1 MKSILFVS
9 LIFASALSQI
19 EIPLYKS
26 PLAYEELKKSDAM
39 IDDIDRTHFLADL
52 NMGTPSRKYPLQV
65 EMATDEVY
73 IVNENFKPERDFLS
87 KKTSES
93 FQAEEK
99 EEGAYESPA
108 KDKISFGDKNFE
120 LKFESSERIM
130 EEPLNSESS
139 GILGLSL
146 GDVQSKEKDKEKKRF
161 TEQLEQ
167 NKVTKSSAFYFEFD
181 EVKIQPSCK
190 VPTLKE
196 YLGIKGK
203 VFIGDF
209 PYNVAPNQ
217 CDKKGVK
224 TAQVIQVIKHD
235 ETPLKDVSSLSIQ
248 FDMEKCIGCTACVK
262 ACSNIAG
269 QDILECEK
277 KGIAHTTSGK
287 LLSDTHCISCGQCTL
302 ACAKKAITEK
312 YDINEMK
319 KVLKEKQKSGKI
331 LTCQFAPAIRINTA
345 EALGVAPGEISTG
358 KIITALKQL
367 GFDYVFD
374 TNYGADL
381 TIVEEATELLHRLND
396 PDAVFPMFTSCCPA
410 WVNYIEKSRP
420 DLIPHL
426 SSCRS
431 PLAMLASVV
440 KNIFPKKIGVD
451 RSRIYHVAFMPC
463 TAKKDEIRRPQLADE
478 TDLVITSREL
488 AQLIKDAKID
498 FKNLPESEGDT
509 IYSEYTGG
517 GAIFCATGGVMEAA
531 VRSAYKFIT
540 GRDMKPIN
548 LEAVRGTKDGIKKAT
563 VDMNGKELNIAV
575 AQGTKHAME
584 LLEKIRT
591 KEPGFENIHFLEV
604 MACPGGCAV
613 GGGSPK
619 PKGKKGIEKRLDATY
634 KLDESLPE
642 RTSQDNKQL
651 QALYNESF
659 DGEFGSHYAHE
670 LLHTYHT
677 NRKIEKTWGI
687 TFKQV
692 NFNHTSVSSLSVISM
707 IRVEYN
713 FIVAPYNFLPV
724 LQREFLFTPNI
735 KDKCRLLTSHKYQ
748 FVLCEKDIDIDAFPK
763 LEFYSDDLDHTFV
776 LEGKDLFVY
785 DEDNNHYLF
794 LVVFDRYN
802 PVETFWEL
810 GLPFLRKEKLF
821 FDLHKENL
829 GVCINEP
836 KVPKQSSTYVLI
848 NAAIIT
854 FLCAVIV
861 GLYCQMPNKKER
873 KKRMNELDD
882 DDLEYSKSLN

>member
-1 MKSILFVS
+1 MKIKSIFLIS
-9 LIFASALSQI
+9 LILNSIISQI

-26 PLAYEELKKSDAM
+26 PKAYNELKITDAT
-39 IDDIDRTHFLADL
+39 IDDIDRTHFLVDL
-52 NMGTPSRKYPLQV
+52 NIGTPSRKYPLQV
-65 EMATDEVY
+65 ELATDEIF
-73 IVNENFKPERDFLS
+73 IVNEKFKPERDFLS
-87 KKTSES
+87 KETSSS
-93 FQAEEK
+93 FISEEK
-99 EEGAYESPA
+99 EEGAYETPA
-108 KDKISFGDKNFE
+108 KDTISIGEKNFL
-120 LKFESSERIM
+120 LKFESSEQIL
-130 EEPLNSESS
+130 EEPLNEESS

-146 GDVQSKEKDKEKKRF
+146 GDVQNKRKDKIRF
-161 TEQLEQ
+161 PEQLTE
-167 NKVTKSSAFYFEFD
+167 NKVTKNPAFYFEFD
-181 EVKIQPSCK
+181 EIKPQPSCK
-190 VPTLKE
+190 VLTLKE
-196 YLGIKGK
+196 YLNIKGK

-217 CDKKGVK
+217 CDKTKIK
-224 TAQVIQVIKHD
+224 KSQVLQVIKHD
-235 ETPLKDVSSLSIQ
+235 ETPLKDTSSLSIQ
-248 FDMEKCIGCTACVK
+248 FQMEKCIGCTACVK

-269 QDILECEK
+269 QDILACEK
-277 KGIAHTTSGK
+277 KGKAHTASGK

-312 YDINEMK
+312 FDIEEMK
-319 KVLKEKQKSGKI
+319 RVLKDKKKSGKI

-345 EALGVAPGEISTG
+345 EALGVKPGEISTG

-374 TNYGADL
+374 TNFGADL
-381 TIVEEATELLHRLND
+381 TIVEEATELLHRIND
-396 PDAVFPMFTSCCPA
+396 PENSVFPMLTSCCPA

-420 DLIPHL
+420 DLIPNL

-431 PLAMLASVV
+431 PLAMLSSVV

-451 RSRIYHVAFMPC
+451 RERIYHVAFMPC

-517 GAIFCATGGVMEAA
+517 GAIFCATGGVMESA
-531 VRSAYKFIT
+531 VRSAYKFVT

-548 LEAVRGTKDGIKKAT
+548 LEVVRGSKEGIKKAT
-563 VDMNGKELNIAV
+563 VDINGFKLNIAV
-575 AQGTKHAME
+575 AQGGKNAMD
-584 LLEKIRT
+584 LLAKIKA

-604 MACPGGCAV
+604 MACPGGCIA

-619 PKGKKGIEKRLDATY
+619 AKGKKGIDQRLDATY
-634 KLDESLPE
+634 RLDESLPL
-642 RTSQDNKQL
+642 RTPQDNKQL

-687 TFKQV
+687 NFKQV
-692 NFNHTSVSSLSVISM
+692 NFNHTSVSSFSAISM

-724 LQREFLFTPNI
+724 LQREFLFLSEI
-735 KDKCRLLTSHKYQ
+735 KDKCKLLTSHKYQ
-748 FVLCEKDIDIDAFPK
+748 FVLCEKDLDIDSFPK

-785 DEDNNHYLF
+785 DEDNNHYIL
-794 LVVFDRYN
+794 LIIFDRYN

-810 GLPFLRKEKLF
+810 GLPFLKKEKLF
-821 FDLHKENL
+821 FDLQDENL
-829 GVCINEP
+829 GVCVNEP
-836 KVPKQSSTYVLI
+836 NTIKESSTYVLI
-848 NAAIIT
+848 YAAIII
-854 FLCAVIV
+854 FLAAAVI
-861 GLYCQMPNKKER
+861 GLICQMPKKGR
-873 KKRMNELDD
+873 KKRVNELNEE
-882 DDLEYSKSLN
+882 LEYSKSLN

>member
-1 MKSILFVS
+1 MKIKSIFLIS
-9 LIFASALSQI
+9 LILNSIISQI

-26 PLAYEELKKSDAM
+26 PKAYNELKITDAT
-39 IDDIDRTHFLADL
+39 IDDIDRTHFLVDL

-65 EMATDEVY
+65 ELATDEIF
-73 IVNENFKPERDFLS
+73 IVNEKFKPERDFLS
-87 KKTSES
+87 KETSSS
-93 FQAEEK
+93 FISEEK
-99 EEGAYESPA
+99 EEGAYETPA
-108 KDKISFGDKNFE
+108 KDTISIGEKNFL
-120 LKFESSERIM
+120 LKFESSEQIL
-130 EEPLNSESS
+130 EEPLNEESS

-146 GDVQSKEKDKEKKRF
+146 GDVQNKRKDKIRF
-161 TEQLEQ
+161 PEQLTE
-167 NKVTKSSAFYFEFD
+167 NKVTKNPAFYFEFD
-181 EVKIQPSCK
+181 EIKPQPSCK

-196 YLGIKGK
+196 YLNIKGK

-217 CDKKGVK
+217 CDKTKIK
-224 TAQVIQVIKHD
+224 KSQVLQVIKHD
-235 ETPLKDVSSLSIQ
+235 ETPLKDTSSLSIQ
-248 FDMEKCIGCTACVK
+248 FQMEKCIGCTACVK

-269 QDILECEK
+269 QDILACEK
-277 KGIAHTTSGK
+277 KGKAHTASGK

-312 YDINEMK
+312 FDIEEMK
-319 KVLKEKQKSGKI
+319 RVLKDKKKSGKI

-345 EALGVAPGEISTG
+345 EALGVKPGEISTG

-374 TNYGADL
+374 TNFGADL
-381 TIVEEATELLHRLND
+381 TIVEEATELLHRIND
-396 PDAVFPMFTSCCPA
+396 PENSVFPMLTSCCPA

-420 DLIPHL
+420 DLIPNL

-431 PLAMLASVV
+431 PLAMLSSVV

-451 RSRIYHVAFMPC
+451 RERIYHVAFMPC

-517 GAIFCATGGVMEAA
+517 GAIFCATGGVMESA
-531 VRSAYKFIT
+531 VRSAYKFVT

-548 LEAVRGTKDGIKKAT
+548 LEVVRGSKEGIKKAT
-563 VDMNGKELNIAV
+563 VDINGFKLNIAV
-575 AQGTKHAME
+575 AQGGKNAMD
-584 LLEKIRT
+584 LLAKIKA

-604 MACPGGCAV
+604 MACPGGCIA

-619 PKGKKGIEKRLDATY
+619 AKGKKGIDQRLDATY
-634 KLDESLPE
+634 RLDESLPL
-642 RTSQDNKQL
+642 RTPQDNKQL

-687 TFKQV
+687 NFKQV
-692 NFNHTSVSSLSVISM
+692 NFNHTSVSSFSAISM

-724 LQREFLFTPNI
+724 LQREFLFLSEI
-735 KDKCRLLTSHKYQ
+735 KDKCKLLTSHKYQ
-748 FVLCEKDIDIDAFPK
+748 FVLCEKDLDIDSFPK

-785 DEDNNHYLF
+785 DEDNNHYIL
-794 LVVFDRYN
+794 LIIFDRYN

-810 GLPFLRKEKLF
+810 GLPFLKKEKLF
-821 FDLHKENL
+821 FDLQDENL
-829 GVCINEP
+829 GVCVNEP
-836 KVPKQSSTYVLI
+836 NTIKESSTYVLI
-848 NAAIIT
+848 YAAIII
-854 FLCAVIV
+854 FLAAAVI
-861 GLYCQMPNKKER
+861 GLIKKKKKKGR
-873 KKRMNELDD
+873 KKRVNELNEE
-882 DDLEYSKSLN
+882 LEYSQSLN

>member
-1 MKSILFVS
+1 MKIKSIFLIS
-9 LIFASALSQI
+9 LILNSIISQI

-26 PLAYEELKKSDAM
+26 PKAYNELKIAEAT
-39 IDDIDRTHFLADL
+39 IDDIDRTHFLVDL

-65 EMATDEVY
+65 ELATDEIF
-73 IVNENFKPERDFLS
+73 IVNEKFKPERDFLS
-87 KKTSES
+87 KETSSS
-93 FQAEEK
+93 FISEEK
-99 EEGAYESPA
+99 EEGAYETPA
-108 KDKISFGDKNFE
+108 KDTISIGEKNFL
-120 LKFESSERIM
+120 LKFESSEQIL
-130 EEPLNSESS
+130 EEPLNEESS

-146 GDVQSKEKDKEKKRF
+146 GDVQNKRKDKIRF
-161 TEQLEQ
+161 PEQLTE
-167 NKVTKSSAFYFEFD
+167 NKVTKNPAFYFEFD
-181 EVKIQPSCK
+181 EIKPQPSCK

-196 YLGIKGK
+196 YLNIKGK

-217 CDKKGVK
+217 CDKTKIK
-224 TAQVIQVIKHD
+224 KSQVLQVIKHD
-235 ETPLKDVSSLSIQ
+235 ETPLKDTSSLSIQ
-248 FDMEKCIGCTACVK
+248 FQMEKCIGCTACVK

-269 QDILECEK
+269 QDILACEK
-277 KGIAHTTSGK
+277 KGKAHTASGK

-312 YDINEMK
+312 FDIEEMK
-319 KVLKEKQKSGKI
+319 RVLKDKKKSGKI

-345 EALGVAPGEISTG
+345 EALGVKPGEISTG
-358 KIITALKQL
+358 KIITALKQF

-374 TNYGADL
+374 TNFGADL
-381 TIVEEATELLHRLND
+381 TIVEEATELLHRIND
-396 PDAVFPMFTSCCPA
+396 PENSVFPMLTSCCPA

-420 DLIPHL
+420 DLIPNL

-431 PLAMLASVV
+431 PLAMLSSVV

-451 RSRIYHVAFMPC
+451 RERIYHVAFMPC

-517 GAIFCATGGVMEAA
+517 GAIFCATGGVMESA
-531 VRSAYKFIT
+531 VRSAYKFVT

-548 LEAVRGTKDGIKKAT
+548 LEVVRGSKEGIKKAT
-563 VDMNGKELNIAV
+563 VDINGFKLNIAV
-575 AQGTKHAME
+575 AQGGKNAMD
-584 LLEKIRT
+584 LLAKIKA

-604 MACPGGCAV
+604 MACPGGCIA

-619 PKGKKGIEKRLDATY
+619 AKGKKGIDQRLDATY
-634 KLDESLPE
+634 RLDESLPL
-642 RTSQDNKQL
+642 RTPQDNKQL

-687 TFKQV
+687 NFKQV
-692 NFNHTSVSSLSVISM
+692 NFNHTSVSSFSAISM

-724 LQREFLFTPNI
+724 LQREFLFLSEI
-735 KDKCRLLTSHKYQ
+735 KDKCKLLTSHKYQ
-748 FVLCEKDIDIDAFPK
+748 FVLCEKDLDIDSFPK

-785 DEDNNHYLF
+785 DEDNNHYIL
-794 LVVFDRYN
+794 LIIFDRYN

-810 GLPFLRKEKLF
+810 GLPFLKKEKLF
-821 FDLHKENL
+821 FDLQDENL
-829 GVCINEP
+829 GVCVNEP
-836 KVPKQSSTYVLI
+836 NTIKQSSTYVLI
-848 NAAIIT
+848 YAAIII
-854 FLCAVIV
+854 FLAAAVI
-861 GLYCQMPNKKER
+861 GLICQMPKKGR
-873 KKRMNELDD
+873 KKRVNELNEE
-882 DDLEYSKSLN
+882 LEYSKSLN